1 MKVSGFLAAAVFMGS
16 AMFGSQALAAG
27 PFDPIRV
34 GNWKGGAYTSNSTG
48 NFSHCAA
55 SVRYKSG
62 IFVSVHVTRQSKWR
76 LGFGH
81 PNWTLTKGRI
91 INMALTFDGVG
102 PVKVRGLA
110 VSPRVALVPMPV
122 NSRIIGLFRGATR
135 MNLFADGNVFN
146 FRLDGTSR
154 LLPSLVR
161 CVQRNRGF

>member
-1 MKVSGFLAAAVFMGS
+1 MRVSRLLAAGTILASAVFASS
-16 AMFGSQALAAG
+16 AMAAG
-27 PFDPIRV
+27 PFDPFRA

-81 PNWTLTKGRI
+81 PNWKLTKGRI
-91 INMALTFDGVG
+91 ISMALTFDGIG

-110 VSPRVALVPMPV
+110 ISPRVALVPMPV

-154 LLPSLVR
+154 LLPVLVQ
-161 CVQRNRGF
+161 CVRRNRGF